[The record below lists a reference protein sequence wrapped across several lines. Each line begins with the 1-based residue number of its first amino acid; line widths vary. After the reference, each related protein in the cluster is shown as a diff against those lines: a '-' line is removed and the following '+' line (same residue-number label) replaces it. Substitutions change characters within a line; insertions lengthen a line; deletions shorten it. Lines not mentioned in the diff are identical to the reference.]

1 MAEIKPRLIEEEM
14 KESYLDYSMSVIV
27 SRALPDARDGLKPVH
42 RRILHV
48 MNELGLVHNKP
59 FKKSANVVGTAL
71 ARYHPHGDIAVYDSM
86 VRMAQDFS
94 LRYVLVDG
102 QGNFGCFTDDTKV
115 KLTDGRDLSFK
126 ELIEEHK
133 IGKKNYTYTIN
144 SNKLVE
150 IAEIKNPRLT
160 KKNQKILKVIL
171 DNGEEIKCTLDHR
184 FMLRDGSYLEAQK
197 LKQGDSLMPIYL
209 RFSTKEDKTKLELV
223 GYKMVCQP
231 KTNEW
236 VGCHILADEWN
247 IKNEIYAKNTGK
259 VRHHLDFNKLNNN
272 PDNVKRVIWEK
283 HWKLHA
289 NHASELHKNQEYCK
303 KIAEGRKKFWA
314 NEKNIGISA
323 KRLSERNKKN
333 WKDPLYREHMIQV
346 LSEVNKQYI
355 QKHPE
360 KRKEFSERL
369 TRTLKQLWQD
379 PEYRALM
386 HEKII
391 KGNKNHKNNNTGKYK
406 FLKICRGA
414 INQFKILNKE
424 TYMQARIKIYPY
436 RAPPLWETALK
447 KYFQNSIELV
457 LKEIN
462 NNHKIVKIE
471 FLKECEDVYDL
482 TIDHTHNFALA
493 SGVFVHNS
501 VDGDSAAAYRYTEAR
516 LKKLAEEMLADIEK
530 ETVDFAPNFDGSLKE
545 PLVLPSKIP
554 NLLINGSSGIAVGMA
569 TNIPP
574 HNITEVSEGVIALI
588 DNPSISIL
596 DLMQIIKGPDF
607 PTAGVICGSSGIKEA
622 YKTGRGKI
630 IVRAKADVAEKR
642 IIITE
647 IPYQVNKSLLI
658 ENIADLVRDKKVEGI
673 SGIRDESS
681 REGMRVVIEVK
692 NGYNS
697 EIVLNQLYKHSSL
710 QNTFGIIMLALK
722 DNEPK
727 VFNLKELIESF
738 LQHRKEVVTRR
749 TKFELDKAEAR
760 KHILEGI
767 SIALQNID
775 NVVEL
780 IKKSKDISSAKEGL
794 IHNYNLSEKQAA
806 AILDMKLSRLTS
818 LEQDKIKEEHK
829 GLIELIKELKE
840 ILDSEIKLKDII
852 RKELEEMI
860 KLYGDERK
868 TEILDVNDEVIEDE
882 DLIKEENVVVTFTND
897 GYIKSTKLEEYRQ
910 QKRGGKGS
918 IATVTKDDDFVSDL
932 FVCSNLSNILLFTNY
947 GRIHWLKAYQIPLGS
962 KYGKGKAVVNLVDL
976 GKDEKISS
984 ILSLKDFKEGYL
996 IFCTRNGILKK
1007 TDVKLYSKPRKGG
1020 INAIG
1025 LKEDDEVVEVL
1036 FVNDNEELVIGTK
1049 NGLAMRFN
1057 ERDVKS
1063 VGRGASGVIGIR
1075 LKNDYVV
1082 GMVRG
1087 KGSLFSVTENG
1098 YGKRSNIEDYR
1109 LVRRGGKGVLNIK
1122 TKFIYDDSRNEKVV
1136 GVKNVFDDDEL
1147 MFITMKGVVIRVKA
1161 NQFKD
1166 IGRNTSGIRL
1176 IKLGEGDKVVSIA
1189 KVVNGE

>member
-1 MAEIKPRLIEEEM
+1 MAEKEIQVKLIEDEM
-14 KESYLDYSMSVIV
+14 KSSYIDYAMSVIMQ
-27 SRALPDARDGLKPVH
+27 RALPDVRDGLKPVH
-42 RRILHV
+42 RRILYS
-48 MNELGLVHNKP
+48 MYGMGLNFNKP
-59 FKKSANVVGTAL
+59 FVKSARIVGECFK
-71 ARYHPHGDIAVYDSM
+71 YHPHGDVSIYDSL

-94 LRYVLVDG
+94 LRYCLVKG
-102 QGNFGCFTDDTKV
+102 HGNFGSI
-115 KLTDGRDLSFK
+115 DGYSQ
-126 ELIEEHK
+126 
-133 IGKKNYTYTIN
+133 
-144 SNKLVE
+144 
-150 IAEIKNPRLT
+150 A
-160 KKNQKILKVIL
+160 
-171 DNGEEIKCTLDHR
+171 
-184 FMLRDGSYLEAQK
+184 
-197 LKQGDSLMPIYL
+197 
-209 RFSTKEDKTKLELV
+209 
-223 GYKMVCQP
+223 
-231 KTNEW
+231 
-236 VGCHILADEWN
+236 
-247 IKNEIYAKNTGK
+247 
-259 VRHHLDFNKLNNN
+259 
-272 PDNVKRVIWEK
+272 
-283 HWKLHA
+283 
-289 NHASELHKNQEYCK
+289 
-303 KIAEGRKKFWA
+303 
-314 NEKNIGISA
+314 
-323 KRLSERNKKN
+323 
-333 WKDPLYREHMIQV
+333 HM
-346 LSEVNKQYI
+346 
-355 QKHPE
+355 
-360 KRKEFSERL
+360 
-369 TRTLKQLWQD
+369 
-379 PEYRALM
+379 
-386 HEKII
+386 
-391 KGNKNHKNNNTGKYK
+391 
-406 FLKICRGA
+406 
-414 INQFKILNKE
+414 
-424 TYMQARIKIYPY
+424 
-436 RAPPLWETALK
+436 
-447 KYFQNSIELV
+447 
-457 LKEIN
+457 
-462 NNHKIVKIE
+462 
-471 FLKECEDVYDL
+471 
-482 TIDHTHNFALA
+482 
-493 SGVFVHNS
+493 
-501 VDGDSAAAYRYTEAR
+501 RYTEAKLDKIGEEL
-516 LKKLAEEMLADIEK
+516 LKDIEK
-530 ETVDFAPNFDGSLKE
+530 DTVDFILNFDGSLKE
-545 PLVLPSKIP
+545 PVVLPSKVP
-554 NLLINGSSGIAVGMA
+554 NLLINGTSGIAVGMA
-569 TNIPP
+569 SNIPP
-574 HNITEVSEGVIALI
+574 HNISEVIKAVIFALENECEM
-588 DNPSISIL
+588 DE
-596 DLMQIIKGPDF
+596 LMKFVKGPDF
-607 PTAGVICGSSGIKEA
+607 PTGASILGYNGIKQA
-622 YKTGRGKI
+622 YRTGKGRIKIRSKVKTEGSKI
-630 IVRAKADVAEKR
+630 IVY
-642 IIITE
+642 E
-647 IPYQVNKSLLI
+647 IPYMVNKSLLL
-658 ENIADLVRDKKVEGI
+658 ENIADLVKDKRLEGI
-673 SGIRDESS
+673 SDLRDESG
-681 REGMRVVIEVK
+681 RNEIRVVIELKKGANAEV
-692 NGYNS
+692 
-697 EIVLNQLYKHSSL
+697 VLNNLYKNTQL
-710 QNTFGIIMLALK
+710 ETTFGINIVALH
-722 DNEPK
+722 DGQPK
-727 VFNLKELIESF
+727 LMNLKELIDYF
-738 LQHRKEVVTRR
+738 IIHRKEVVTRR

-1098 YGKRSNIEDYR
+1098 YGKRSSIEDYR

>member
-1 MAEIKPRLIEEEM
+1 MQQIKERLIQEEL
-14 KESYLDYSMSVIV
+14 KESYVDYAMSVIMQ
-27 SRALPDARDGLKPVH
+27 RALPDVRDGLKPVH
-42 RRILHV
+42 RRILYS
-48 MNELGLVHNKP
+48 MYGMGLNFNKP
-59 FKKSANVVGTAL
+59 FVKSARIVGECFK
-71 ARYHPHGDIAVYDSM
+71 YHPHGDVSIYDSL

-94 LRYVLVDG
+94 LRYCLVKG
-102 QGNFGCFTDDTKV
+102 HGNFGSI
-115 KLTDGRDLSFK
+115 DGYSQ
-126 ELIEEHK
+126 
-133 IGKKNYTYTIN
+133 
-144 SNKLVE
+144 
-150 IAEIKNPRLT
+150 A
-160 KKNQKILKVIL
+160 
-171 DNGEEIKCTLDHR
+171 
-184 FMLRDGSYLEAQK
+184 
-197 LKQGDSLMPIYL
+197 
-209 RFSTKEDKTKLELV
+209 
-223 GYKMVCQP
+223 
-231 KTNEW
+231 
-236 VGCHILADEWN
+236 
-247 IKNEIYAKNTGK
+247 
-259 VRHHLDFNKLNNN
+259 
-272 PDNVKRVIWEK
+272 
-283 HWKLHA
+283 
-289 NHASELHKNQEYCK
+289 
-303 KIAEGRKKFWA
+303 
-314 NEKNIGISA
+314 
-323 KRLSERNKKN
+323 
-333 WKDPLYREHMIQV
+333 HM
-346 LSEVNKQYI
+346 
-355 QKHPE
+355 
-360 KRKEFSERL
+360 
-369 TRTLKQLWQD
+369 
-379 PEYRALM
+379 
-386 HEKII
+386 
-391 KGNKNHKNNNTGKYK
+391 
-406 FLKICRGA
+406 
-414 INQFKILNKE
+414 
-424 TYMQARIKIYPY
+424 
-436 RAPPLWETALK
+436 
-447 KYFQNSIELV
+447 
-457 LKEIN
+457 
-462 NNHKIVKIE
+462 
-471 FLKECEDVYDL
+471 
-482 TIDHTHNFALA
+482 
-493 SGVFVHNS
+493 
-501 VDGDSAAAYRYTEAR
+501 RYTEAKLDKIGEEL
-516 LKKLAEEMLADIEK
+516 LKDIEK
-530 ETVDFAPNFDGSLKE
+530 DTVDFILNFDGSLKE
-545 PLVLPSKIP
+545 PVVLPSKVP
-554 NLLINGSSGIAVGMA
+554 NLLINGTSGIAVGMA
-569 TNIPP
+569 SNIPP
-574 HNITEVSEGVIALI
+574 HNISEVIKAVIFALENECEM
-588 DNPSISIL
+588 DE
-596 DLMQIIKGPDF
+596 LMKFVKGPDF
-607 PTAGVICGSSGIKEA
+607 PTGASILGYNGKKQAYRTGKGRIKIRSKVKTEGS
-622 YKTGRGKI
+622 KI
-630 IVRAKADVAEKR
+630 IVY
-642 IIITE
+642 E
-647 IPYQVNKSLLI
+647 IPYMVNKSLLL
-658 ENIADLVRDKKVEGI
+658 ENIADLVKDKILEGI
-673 SGIRDESS
+673 SDLRDESS
-681 REGMRVVIEVK
+681 RNEIRVVIELKKGANAEV
-692 NGYNS
+692 
-697 EIVLNQLYKHSSL
+697 VLNNLYKNTQL
-710 QNTFGIIMLALK
+710 ETTFGINIVALH
-722 DNEPK
+722 DGQPK
-727 VFNLKELIESF
+727 LMNLKELIDYF
-738 LQHRKEVVTRR
+738 IIHRKEVVTRR

>member
-1 MAEIKPRLIEEEM
+1 MAEKEIQVKLIEDEM
-14 KESYLDYSMSVIV
+14 KSSYIDYAMSVIMQ
-27 SRALPDARDGLKPVH
+27 RALPDVRDGLKPVH
-42 RRILHV
+42 RRILYS
-48 MNELGLVHNKP
+48 MYGMGLNFNKP
-59 FKKSANVVGTAL
+59 FVKSARIVGECFK
-71 ARYHPHGDIAVYDSM
+71 YHPHGDVSIYDSL

-94 LRYVLVDG
+94 LRYCLVKG
-102 QGNFGCFTDDTKV
+102 HGNFGSI
-115 KLTDGRDLSFK
+115 DGYSQ
-126 ELIEEHK
+126 
-133 IGKKNYTYTIN
+133 
-144 SNKLVE
+144 
-150 IAEIKNPRLT
+150 A
-160 KKNQKILKVIL
+160 
-171 DNGEEIKCTLDHR
+171 
-184 FMLRDGSYLEAQK
+184 
-197 LKQGDSLMPIYL
+197 
-209 RFSTKEDKTKLELV
+209 
-223 GYKMVCQP
+223 
-231 KTNEW
+231 
-236 VGCHILADEWN
+236 
-247 IKNEIYAKNTGK
+247 
-259 VRHHLDFNKLNNN
+259 
-272 PDNVKRVIWEK
+272 
-283 HWKLHA
+283 
-289 NHASELHKNQEYCK
+289 
-303 KIAEGRKKFWA
+303 
-314 NEKNIGISA
+314 
-323 KRLSERNKKN
+323 
-333 WKDPLYREHMIQV
+333 HM
-346 LSEVNKQYI
+346 
-355 QKHPE
+355 
-360 KRKEFSERL
+360 
-369 TRTLKQLWQD
+369 
-379 PEYRALM
+379 
-386 HEKII
+386 
-391 KGNKNHKNNNTGKYK
+391 
-406 FLKICRGA
+406 
-414 INQFKILNKE
+414 
-424 TYMQARIKIYPY
+424 
-436 RAPPLWETALK
+436 
-447 KYFQNSIELV
+447 
-457 LKEIN
+457 
-462 NNHKIVKIE
+462 
-471 FLKECEDVYDL
+471 
-482 TIDHTHNFALA
+482 
-493 SGVFVHNS
+493 
-501 VDGDSAAAYRYTEAR
+501 RYTEAKLDKIGEEL
-516 LKKLAEEMLADIEK
+516 LKDIEK
-530 ETVDFAPNFDGSLKE
+530 DTVDFILNFDGSLKE
-545 PLVLPSKIP
+545 PVVLPSKVP
-554 NLLINGSSGIAVGMA
+554 NLLINGTSGIAVGMA
-569 TNIPP
+569 SNIPP
-574 HNITEVSEGVIALI
+574 HNISEVIKAVIFALENECEM
-588 DNPSISIL
+588 DE
-596 DLMQIIKGPDF
+596 LMKFVKGPDF
-607 PTAGVICGSSGIKEA
+607 PTGASILGYNGIKQA
-622 YKTGRGKI
+622 YRTGKGRIKIRSKVKTEGSKI
-630 IVRAKADVAEKR
+630 IVY
-642 IIITE
+642 E
-647 IPYQVNKSLLI
+647 IPYMVNKSLLL
-658 ENIADLVRDKKVEGI
+658 ENIADLVKDKRLEGI
-673 SGIRDESS
+673 SDLRDESS
-681 REGMRVVIEVK
+681 RNEIRVVIELKKGANAEV
-692 NGYNS
+692 
-697 EIVLNQLYKHSSL
+697 VLNNLYKNTQL
-710 QNTFGIIMLALK
+710 ETTFGINIVALH
-722 DNEPK
+722 DGQPK
-727 VFNLKELIESF
+727 LMNLKELIDYF
-738 LQHRKEVVTRR
+738 IIHRKEVVTRR

-1098 YGKRSNIEDYR
+1098 YGKRSSIEDYR